1 LHNDPAKLAGLGV
14 LLGVRE
20 REEQRVKLARGVLD
34 YPEEY
39 EILQLNVVTKI
50 S

>member
-14 LLGVRE
+14 LGVRE